1 VAKDGSADRSARRAQ
16 RAGGATGH
24 TRPSRD
30 GGCTGVQGAKS
41 DVHKPEVQNGVVE
54 CPDGSGEAEVGAD
67 AGMSRCVCG
76 LAGGTE
82 DRERRGAMR
91 VMRKRGS

>member
-1 VAKDGSADRSARRAQ
+1 M
-16 RAGGATGH
+16 
-24 TRPSRD
+24 
-30 GGCTGVQGAKS
+30 QGAKP
-41 DVHKPEVQNGVVE
+41 DVHKPECKPEVQNGVVE